1 MFICH
6 PHAARL
12 GARPEKIWTATAP
25 NPAASAFDIM
35 AAFSQGSV
43 VSESDITATPF
54 KVHQLQFMLATSH
67 GVPARVSVSKPMAV
81 GLNFGSAFQYRIDL
95 VVLSCPLGS
104 SSGPETLIRNLIL
117 MLSEAD
123 LVKASCRG
131 HLMRGASACRTSK
144 LVRDEDSISQY

>member
-1 MFICH
+1 MVCAIPLPCT
-6 PHAARL
+6 RSNL
-12 GARPEKIWTATAP
+12 Q
-25 NPAASAFDIM
+25 AFPLPPYIRTLKETLHLLL
-35 AAFSQGSV
+35 S
-43 VSESDITATPF
+43 PF